1 MKSLEEII
9 EILVDWADE
18 TDGAYVIS
26 LGTPDGELAEAKG
39 NIHFTEMTKSNLRV
53 LTQCSRLGHG
63 NAGRNYRKRLYRQAS
78 ISRILRL
85 ERSDTPTTEQRG
97 HSGKTE

>member
-26 LGTPDGELAEAKG
+26 LGTPGGELAEAKG
-39 NIHFTEMTKSNLRV
+39 NIHFYGNDEIQLACFDAMFSPWTQECRKKLQKKVVPAGKHKSDITIR
-53 LTQCSRLGHG
+53 
-63 NAGRNYRKRLYRQAS
+63 A
-78 ISRILRL
+78 
-85 ERSDTPTTEQRG
+85 
-97 HSGKTE
+97 